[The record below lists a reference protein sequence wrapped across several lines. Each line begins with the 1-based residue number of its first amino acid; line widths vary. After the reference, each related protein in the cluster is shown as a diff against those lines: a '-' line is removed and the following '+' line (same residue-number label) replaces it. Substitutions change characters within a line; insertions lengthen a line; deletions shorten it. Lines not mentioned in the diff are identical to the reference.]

1 MKSKK
6 ELLNDF
12 KVYYDYIASI
22 EKMPL
27 YKWDLTLG
35 DGKWTVK
42 ESIGHMMFWDERYFK
57 NGIERIYRDEPVTL
71 QSIPIGNFNDKAR
84 GYSACRSNY
93 YVLNL
98 SLYFRREI
106 IKHLESISEDDYGK
120 NFNGFNIYE
129 YLEDFIEHDSHH
141 LEQLKKV
148 L

>member
-6 ELLNDF
+6 ELLDGL

-27 YKWDLTLG
+27 YKWDLKLG

-42 ESIGHMMFWDERYFK
+42 EAIGHMMLWDERYFK
-57 NGIERIYRDEPVTL
+57 NGIERIYRGEPVTL
-71 QSIPIGNFNDKAR
+71 QSIDIQKFNDKAKAH
-84 GYSACRSNY
+84 SACKTNH

-98 SLYFRREI
+98 SLYYRRAI
-106 IKHLESISEDDYGK
+106 LKHLEAIPEEDYNK
-120 NFNGFNIYE
+120 NFNGFNINE
-129 YLEDFIEHDSHH
+129 YIADFVDHDNHH
-141 LEQLKKV
+141 LAQLKKV